1 MSNTINLLNNLK
13 LSVLST
19 TINLLN
25 NLKVRLH
32 FYEITVKYVK
42 EDARVGY
49 LLSSLDKT
57 HKHMK
62 KIYNKFNPKQPEF
75 GKIDSKQLCLGGNL
89 LWPILSGKL
98 TKGWKVIKCYTGT
111 H

>member
-1 MSNTINLLNNLK
+1 MLNNLKISVVLSNTINLLNNLK
-13 LSVLST
+13 VW
-19 TINLLN
+19 
-25 NLKVRLH
+25 LH

-75 GKIDSKQLCLGGNL
+75 GKNWFQATLFGGESSMANT
-89 LWPILSGKL
+89 IRQAN
-98 TKGWKVIKCYTGT
+98 
-111 H
+111 